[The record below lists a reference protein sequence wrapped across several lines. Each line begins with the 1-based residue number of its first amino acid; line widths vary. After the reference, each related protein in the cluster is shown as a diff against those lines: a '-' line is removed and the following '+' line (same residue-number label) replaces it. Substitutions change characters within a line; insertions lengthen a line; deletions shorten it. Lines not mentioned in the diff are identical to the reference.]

1 VATATL
7 ILTTRPQRR
16 NHLLPRSPAPLPA
29 SPCSPRTYV
38 EIYLHSRPFFSQNKP
53 NFCNDK
59 TNATSCAAKVYETKP
74 PSPDSKKQSQSNPIF
89 SRTKPMQPSLP
100 QTFMKPDHPWEIQKK
115 QTQSNPI
122 SMPPAKYRVNRCPS
136 VSGASSANLACS
148 GVRRGHFIDRSKWN

>member
-1 VATATL
+1 MATATL

-100 QTFMKPDHPWEIQKK
+100 QRFMRKNHPWEIRKNK
-115 QTQSNPI
+115 PNQTQSPCRI
-122 SMPPAKYRVNRCPS
+122 PT
-136 VSGASSANLACS
+136 VSIGAVSIRLWCFFCKF
-148 GVRRGHFIDRSKWN
+148 GLLRRAAGALH